1 MAQGQISDANTRIM
15 IVLPREIKEKADVI
29 ANADGRSLSGWVRN
43 LVTNAVNNY
52 KKVSSTLSTPL
63 APHS

>member
-15 IVLPREIKEKADVI
+15 IVLPKEIKEKADVI

-52 KKVSSTLSTPL
+52 KKDDTI
-63 APHS
+63 